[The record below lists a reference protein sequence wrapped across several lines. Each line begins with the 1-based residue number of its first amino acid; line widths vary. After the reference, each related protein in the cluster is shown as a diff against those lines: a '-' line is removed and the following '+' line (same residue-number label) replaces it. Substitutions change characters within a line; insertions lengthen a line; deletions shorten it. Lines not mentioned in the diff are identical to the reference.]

1 MLEVGLARAIFAS
14 IILQGAMSSIFS
26 RIAVGHGKGQQLTG
40 SVDSTWDTDVAR
52 EGTDPSNFI
61 DLNVLFSDLTMGS
74 QSKKLPAALAG

>member
-1 MLEVGLARAIFAS
+1 MARAIFAS
-14 IILQGAMSSIFS
+14 VILQGAMSSIFS
-26 RIAVGHGKGQQLTG
+26 RMAVGHGKGQLTG